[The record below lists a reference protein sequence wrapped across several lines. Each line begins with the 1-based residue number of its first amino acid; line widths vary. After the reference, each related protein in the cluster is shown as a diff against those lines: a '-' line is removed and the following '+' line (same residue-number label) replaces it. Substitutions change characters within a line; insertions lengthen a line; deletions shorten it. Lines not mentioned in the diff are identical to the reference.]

1 VSGADKP
8 EGKDVAR
15 VSVRILD
22 KEYLIACPFEERSAL
37 LDAAQH
43 LDSRVRALRE
53 RVDGALVRGQQLD
66 L

>member
-1 VSGADKP
+1 MSGADKP

-43 LDSRVRALRE
+43 LDSRMREVRDSGKVVGIDRKS
-53 RVDGALVRGQQLD
+53 VV
-66 L
+66 